1 MKIKTRDID
10 APDTAKTTNYTIT
23 IDLGHRGQITMSFTD
38 RLLGRQEFQR
48 LKTQSQFGGV
58 WINKITAQ

>member
-10 APDTAKTTNYTIT
+10 APDTAKPADYTIT
-23 IDLGHRGQITMSFTD
+23 IDLGHRGQIIMTFTD
-38 RLLGRQEFQR
+38 RDLGRQEFQR

-58 WINKITAQ
+58 WISKITAQ